1 MHRKNKRT
9 LNTEIK
15 LMSLLSSRLLAMQ
28 ESATLAMSQ
37 KSRELQAQGLN
48 IINLSVG
55 EPDFNTPEHIKAA
68 GIQAINDNMTHYPPV
83 PGYPELRKAVCA
95 RLKRELNLDYD
106 FTQVVVSAGGK
117 HSLANVILCLIDKD
131 DEVIIP
137 APYWVSYTDLVTLA
151 EGKNVIVPAGL
162 DQDFKMT
169 PAQLEAAITPKTK
182 MLILNSPSNPTG
194 SMYSAAELEALAVVL
209 RKYPNIIVLS
219 DEIYDM
225 ITYDEKHASIAQMPG
240 MQERTVLCNG
250 LSKGYAMTGWRV
262 GYIAA
267 PIEIAKA
274 CTKLQGQ
281 MTSGV
286 CTIAEAASIAALN
299 ESNEASLAMTA
310 EFKKR
315 RDMMLE
321 LLRDIPGLK
330 MATPPGAFY
339 IFPDVTAYL
348 GKSFN
353 GKVIANSD
361 DLALYLLSEGHV
373 ATVAGSAFGLEGYIR
388 LSYAASEE
396 KLRQAVENM
405 KVAFANLK

>member
-1 MHRKNKRT
+1 
-9 LNTEIK
+9 
-15 LMSLLSSRLLAMQ
+15 MSLLSSRLLAMQ

-240 MQERTVLCNG
+240 MQDRTVLCNG

>member
-1 MHRKNKRT
+1 MG
-9 LNTEIK
+9 
-15 LMSLLSSRLLAMQ
+15 LLSSRLMAMQ

-48 IINLSVG
+48 VINLSVG

-321 LLRDIPGLK
+321 LLREIPGLK

-348 GKSFN
+348 GKSFE

-361 DLALYLLSEGHV
+361 DLALYLLAEGHV

-388 LSYAASEE
+388 LSYAASED

-405 KVAFANLK
+405 KKAFANLK

>member
-1 MHRKNKRT
+1 MG
-9 LNTEIK
+9 
-15 LMSLLSSRLLAMQ
+15 LLSSRLLAMQ

-48 IINLSVG
+48 VINLSVG
-55 EPDFNTPEHIKAA
+55 EPDFNTPEHVKAA

-321 LLRDIPGLK
+321 LLREIPGLK

-348 GKSFN
+348 GKSFE

-361 DLALYLLSEGHV
+361 DLALYLLAEGHV

-405 KVAFANLK
+405 KKAFANLK

>member
-1 MHRKNKRT
+1 
-9 LNTEIK
+9 
-15 LMSLLSSRLLAMQ
+15 MSLLSSRLLAMQ

>member
-1 MHRKNKRT
+1 
-9 LNTEIK
+9 
-15 LMSLLSSRLLAMQ
+15 MSLLSSRLLAMQ

-299 ESNEASLAMTA
+299 ESNETSLAMTA